1 MPTFLAFH
9 HISWESPISSD
20 LVTKCLPDLLS
31 GKNSCYSWHTQMP
44 VQILGTPLWG
54 VHFIP
59 LQQEIISLIQGKTM
73 DHGIVKYNWRHWW
86 EWDGLSFSMPSWS
99 GKFSFKRKMSLFM
112 SPGIHSLQLKMLLE
126 IKGVISVKLCLYSI
140 ILATSLSPQ
149 GLEVLRAKYENLYLE
164 YLILYMENQWDF
176 QSY

>member
-1 MPTFLAFH
+1 
-9 HISWESPISSD
+9 
-20 LVTKCLPDLLS
+20 
-31 GKNSCYSWHTQMP
+31 
-44 VQILGTPLWG
+44 
-54 VHFIP
+54 
-59 LQQEIISLIQGKTM
+59 
-73 DHGIVKYNWRHWW
+73 
-86 EWDGLSFSMPSWS
+86 
-99 GKFSFKRKMSLFM
+99 M

-140 ILATSLSPQ
+140 ILATSLCPQ